1 MDGSDSIRTQTNG
14 DHKEGNH
21 ICVWGLTLL
30 CVMNNHLS
38 LIRSWVI
45 PSIILTVIVFFLD
58 ETFIF
63 TVDMNPWSE
72 EKVRLVAFANSKF
85 SV

>member
-21 ICVWGLTLL
+21 ICGGGFTLL

-38 LIRSWVI
+38 LIRSRMI

-58 ETFIF
+58 ETFIL

-72 EKVRLVAFANSKF
+72 EKVRLVAFANLKF